1 MHPLQPALRRFWP
14 LFLGGLALLLTACPG
29 VSGGNNGNN
38 SGAPQITSFT
48 ASQSN
53 VAAGTPVTLNWV
65 ITGVPTSLSLKG
77 SDGTNLSSISGTNT
91 TVTPNVTT
99 TYTLTATNSSGSDDE
114 MTIVTVGGTG
124 PVTPPGGSS
133 TLSFGVSGTQ
143 DGDFQNDAGGNITA
157 GDPRIVNVS
166 AGNTFYAQVQ
176 YSGPA
181 PVTNVTIFI
190 ANRSPEGLMSD
201 LSQDTDV
208 KGFTLK
214 AETTGCALDG
224 TQTSVTCVYPITVA
238 AGTPNITALPGV
250 SGEFAYVLRTRVS
263 DTTGFTYDQPPR
275 GYVTVGGS
283 STPPTDPNPP
293 TNPPTDPNPPTNPP
307 TDPNP
312 PTNPPSD
319 NEDPVAAFTSTQT
332 ASSAA
337 GVTYKFSAADSKDPD
352 GNALAYAWD
361 FGDGTTGT
369 GRDFTKTYTAS
380 GSYKVTLKVD
390 DGKGGSDTE
399 TKTLEVKVG
408 SAPTTFDLTVSQ
420 TGDGNVRPDPK
431 GESCG
436 QACTIYEAGTKVTL
450 TAVPDKGSVFSGW
463 GGACASAKAEK
474 TCKLTVEGPTNV
486 VATFNEAPTTP
497 STYTLRIAQ
506 PGNETGKY
514 GNVQLDPKGK
524 KCGIACTIYDAGTE
538 VTLKAVTKNGSSF
551 EDWGG
556 ACSPAGNSETCDLT
570 IDSDK
575 NVVANFTTP

>member
-48 ASQSN
+48 ASQTN

-166 AGNTFYAQVQ
+166 AGSTFYAQVT

-181 PVTNVTIFI
+181 PVNGVTVYL
-190 ANRSPEGLMSD
+190 ANSSPAGFRSD
-201 LSQDTDV
+201 LVTGTDV
-208 KGFTLK
+208 KGFTLGE
-214 AETTGCALDG
+214 AVGTCPVDG
-224 TQTSVTCVYPITVA
+224 TQTSLTCVYPVSVA
-238 AGTPNITALPGV
+238 SGTPNITGLDG
-250 SGEFAYVLRTRVS
+250 SGSEFAYVLRARVT
-263 DTTGFTYDQPPR
+263 DTTGATNMDAVR

-283 STPPTDPNPP
+283 SGGGGTPNLPPTDPNPP
-293 TNPPTDPNPPTNPP
+293 TDPP

-332 ASSAA
+332 AANA
-337 GVTYKFSAADSKDPD
+337 TGVTYKFSAADSKDPD

-361 FGDGTTGT
+361 FGDDTTGT

-420 TGDGNVRPDPK
+420 TGDGNVQPSPE
-431 GESCG
+431 GEDCG
-436 QACTIYEAGTKVTL
+436 QACTTYEAGTEVTL
-450 TAVPDKGSVFSGW
+450 TAVPNKGSVFSGW

-497 STYTLRIAQ
+497 STYTLRIEQ

-514 GNVQLDPKGK
+514 GNVQLDPKGE

-575 NVVANFTTP
+575 NVVANFIAP